1 MRKMANLLDASDDD
15 ELANSGFERMQ
26 KAVAIDGYR
35 DGVIDGKESTVQAGF
50 NEGFSCAASLAFKL
64 QRWRGMASGILASRC
79 STNTELQRLCKDVL
93 RRVDALRSLDIHT
106 SEQST
111 DTKGTTVTGHRNVHK
126 QINEHDGA
134 SSFCDSVP
142 PISDTLHLLRF
153 HSQRDMLDAIEVDRR
168 EEVIQL
174 MEIIS
179 QITRQLDAILIESHT
194 TAL

>member
-1 MRKMANLLDASDDD
+1 M
-15 ELANSGFERMQ
+15 
-26 KAVAIDGYR
+26 
-35 DGVIDGKESTVQAGF
+35 
-50 NEGFSCAASLAFKL
+50 
-64 QRWRGMASGILASRC
+64 
-79 STNTELQRLCKDVL
+79 
-93 RRVDALRSLDIHT
+93 
-106 SEQST
+106 
-111 DTKGTTVTGHRNVHK
+111 HK